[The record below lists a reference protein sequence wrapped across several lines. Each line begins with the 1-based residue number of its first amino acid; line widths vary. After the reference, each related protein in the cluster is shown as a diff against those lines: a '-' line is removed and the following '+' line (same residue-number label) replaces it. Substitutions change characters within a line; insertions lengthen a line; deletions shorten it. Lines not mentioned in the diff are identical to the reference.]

1 MVIDLRKCLYLRFQ
15 SWGEEECTRHTL
27 RPTPKHVRMVI
38 KDIIHLIRFP
48 LMALKEFKDEVVSKD
63 ILNEKEVKEVV
74 KYLEAN
80 LTDR

>member
-1 MVIDLRKCLYLRFQ
+1 VRILYRIAL
-15 SWGEEECTRHTL
+15 SWGEEECTQHTM

-48 LMALKEFKDEVVSKD
+48 LMTLKEFKDEVVPKD
-63 ILNEKEVKEVV
+63 ILNEKEVKEVT

-80 LTDR
+80 LADR